1 MRFSFT
7 IHEILQDQFPA
18 HFLNNHQIMVG
29 EATFFNLFLL
39 PKKDVFLNVPN
50 KFFLLDLFLTIFLK
64 DH

>member
-50 KFFLLDLFLTIFLK
+50 KFFL
-64 DH
+64 